1 MAKAV
6 QFRRGTSTENDAFT
20 GLEGEITVDTTNKK
34 LRVHD
39 GSTKGGVATARD
51 DQVVKHVS
59 QSLTTDQ
66 QKQALSNIGAQSA
79 SELTTALS
87 ELITEYGGTVP
98 S

>member
-6 QFRRGTSTENDAFT
+6 QFRRGTSTENDNFT
-20 GLEGEITVDTTNKK
+20 GLEGEVVVDTTNKK

-39 GSTKGGVATARD
+39 GSTKGGVAVARD
-51 DQVVKHVS
+51 DEVVK
-59 QSLTTDQ
+59 T
-66 QKQALSNIGAQSA
+66 A
-79 SELTTALS
+79 ELQTVLA